1 MAYIKN
7 IGGMA
12 TGQGGAPGMFQRPN
26 SIGFRS
32 PNAVG
37 ESGGTTAMRTMYA
50 KSGVGTPKNV
60 RAGNTAVHDIINE
73 NAAKPESYAT
83 PPFKGASKGRPAPGT
98 SRTLARNAELEQK
111 RQGVARAK
119 LATSAKTKGGITR
132 PAPKQAL
139 SGPKSAGVSKVD
151 DLFGVSNSPM
161 GYK

>member
-1 MAYIKN
+1 MAYIRN
-7 IGGMA
+7 IGGSGA
-12 TGQGGAPGMFQRPN
+12 GQGGAPGMFQRPN

-32 PNAVG
+32 PSFIG
-37 ESGGTTAMRTMYA
+37 ESDGTTAMRTAYA
-50 KSGVGTPKNV
+50 KSGVGKPQNI
-60 RAGNTAVHDIINE
+60 RAGNTAIHDVINE
-73 NAAKPESYAT
+73 NSAKPESYAT

-119 LATSAKTKGGITR
+119 LASSSKVKGGITR

-161 GYK
+161 GYM